1 MDDEIL
7 GGETVGE
14 RTGMPAAA
22 DRRLYAERLRY
33 LVAGED
39 GWPTVGVGV
48 ALGLLD
54 VVTAAAPRAP
64 RTVPD
69 AVRALADFVDVP
81 RCRLVDAWDA
91 ARGRHYVD
99 CTACRFGSRAE
110 ALPDGHPMATLA
122 RELWRTGAAEA
133 CLRGPVCGA
142 EVEHGWPGV

>member
-1 MDDEIL
+1 MARKSGFCPTCGASKCHQKWHPRAMIDYSHD
-7 GGETVGE
+7 
-14 RTGMPAAA
+14 
-22 DRRLYAERLRY
+22 

-39 GWPTVGVGV
+39 GWPTEGVGV

-69 AVRALADFVDVP
+69 AVRALADLVDVP

-91 ARGRHYVD
+91 TRGRHYVD
-99 CTACRFGSRAE
+99 CTVCRFGSRAE
-110 ALPDGHPMATLA
+110 GLPDGHPMATLS

-133 CLRGPVCGA
+133 CQRCPVCGA
-142 EVEHGWPGV
+142 EVERD